1 MLLHWQQISLLMSV
15 PHYTSGVRPRILIVD
30 DYVDALDAWQLL
42 LQAAGFEVV
51 TAATGEDAL
60 TCVDLAAPELI
71 VLDVELPGLSGVDVA
86 QRLRSQERTRD
97 IPLIA
102 TTGRADVTDLI
113 GAGGFDAVLIKP
125 CDPATLVAEIRR
137 LTGTRHVVALPEQ

>member
-1 MLLHWQQISLLMSV
+1 MSV

-51 TAATGEDAL
+51 TAVSGEEAL
-60 TCVDLAAPELI
+60 DSADHAAPALI
-71 VLDVELPGLSGVDVA
+71 VLDVELPGLSGVEVA
-86 QRLRSQERTRD
+86 QRLRSEERTRG

-102 TTGRADVTDLI
+102 TTGRSDVSDLI

-125 CDPATLVAEIRR
+125 CDPATLVSEIRR
-137 LTGTRHVVALPEQ
+137 LTGSEHVVALPEH